1 MNNET
6 RIAIITSQT
15 IAGYGLQKLL
25 EQYFALP
32 STSLYECVDHFSFP
46 LIDKYDIYFVDVQ
59 WAMMH
64 YKFFIPRKGKTILIH
79 SQPLDYDNGFRSIN
93 LQTYVSLLIDQLQT
107 VIDLLIKA
115 NVHDSDTLSNR
126 EIDVLKQIIKGL
138 INKEIADEL
147 NISLN
152 TVLTHRKNITNKL
165 GIKTV
170 SGLTLYA
177 MMNGYAD

>member
-1 MNNET
+1 MNHVT
-6 RIAIITSQT
+6 KIAIITSHT
-15 IAGYGLQKLL
+15 AAGYGLQKML
-25 EQYFALP
+25 ELYFALP
-32 STSLYECVDHFSFP
+32 SCTLYECIDQCSFP
-46 LIDKYDIYFVDVQ
+46 LVDKYDIYFVDMQ

-64 YKFFIPRKGKTILIH
+64 YKFFVPRKAKTILI
-79 SQPLDYDNGFRSIN
+79 QNQQLELENGFRSIY
-93 LQTYVSLLIDQLQT
+93 LQATVSQLIDQLQT
-107 VIDLLIKA
+107 IVDQLIMAK
-115 NVHDSDTLSNR
+115 VDDSDTLSNR
-126 EIDVLKQIIKGL
+126 EIDVLKLIIKGL
-138 INKEIADEL
+138 INKEIAEEL